1 MSHELKKLRAP
12 IAALATFTVLVWG
25 GVLTKT
31 LVLDKKGESATKVA
45 AAPAERRP
53 RASSSTSSASSSA
66 VKRASTKSSEHLG
79 DAARGTR
86 G

>member
-31 LVLDKKGESATKVA
+31 LVLDKKQESATKVA
-45 AAPAERRP
+45 AAPAERSRT
-53 RASSSTSSASSSA
+53 RASSSSTSSAA
-66 VKRASTKSSEHLG
+66 KRASKSSESLG